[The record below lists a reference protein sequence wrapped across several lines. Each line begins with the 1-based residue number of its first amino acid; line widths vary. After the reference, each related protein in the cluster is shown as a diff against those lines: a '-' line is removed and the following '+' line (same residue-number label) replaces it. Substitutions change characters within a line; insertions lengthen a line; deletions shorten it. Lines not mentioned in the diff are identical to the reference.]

1 MENDTSQLWS
11 LIAHARARFGIV
23 SFAAVVLVPQPRW
36 KSPSGSTTP
45 DTSNSYAAARIE
57 ESRFDVYSFKT
68 VILMKGHGNSG
79 DVNLQPTY
87 LG

>member
-1 MENDTSQLWS
+1 MLTLLLDSESYLSPRWCS
-11 LIAHARARFGIV
+11 SH
-23 SFAAVVLVPQPRW
+23 QPRW
-36 KSPSGSTTP
+36 KSPFGSTTP
-45 DTSNSYAAARIE
+45 DTSNSQAAARIE